1 MIKSETG
8 LSFGWNVNS
17 LLSFGVSLSGEACD
31 SLSNNCFLPRL
42 LLFGVKPCNEDWLW
56 GLRFGEDADMLEPR
70 FLVIDLGIG
79 PVTSLL
85 GEGFLLPE
93 RGAEML
99 LYSDVGR

>member
-1 MIKSETG
+1 
-8 LSFGWNVNS
+8 
-17 LLSFGVSLSGEACD
+17 
-31 SLSNNCFLPRL
+31 

-70 FLVIDLGIG
+70 LLVIDLGIG
-79 PVTSLL
+79 PVTSLDCRGIGPEMSLL